1 MRTVHTVMGALAAS
15 LLGAAAVAAPCESLA
30 SLGMP
35 NTTIT
40 TAQPVAA
47 GQFAPPQESGPGGG
61 AVFKSLPAFC
71 RVAAILK
78 PVSDSEIR
86 MEVWMPASAWNGKLQ
101 SVGNGAWAGSI
112 SYPALGTALAAGY
125 AAASTDT
132 GHTGNNPQFAV
143 GHPEKVVDFAY
154 RAVHE
159 MTAAAK
165 AITAAYYGNGAARA
179 YFNGCSTG
187 GRQALA
193 EAQRFPADYDGIVAG
208 APASYVTHL
217 QAAQIWTAQAS
228 HQNEAGYIPPSKYA
242 FLHNAVLQACDA
254 LDGVK
259 DGVLE
264 DPTRCHFDPE
274 ALVCK
279 DGDGPSCLTA
289 PQVEMA
295 RKAYAGPT
303 NPRTRQQVFP
313 GLEPGSELGWA
324 MLSGPQPMSLAVE
337 VYQYLVFQNP
347 QWEYLKFDADT
358 DVATAEKTV
367 SAIMDSVDPNL
378 KPFVG
383 RGGKLIMYHGW
394 SDPGIPPMS
403 SVHYYSS
410 VVDALG
416 GAKKARDSVRLFMVP
431 GMNHCR
437 GGDGTDTFDAVAA
450 LDQWVVRAKAPD
462 QILASHSTKGV
473 VDKTRP
479 LCPYP
484 EVAKY
489 KGTGDT
495 KDAVNFTCKAP

>member
-1 MRTVHTVMGALAAS
+1 
-15 LLGAAAVAAPCESLA
+15 
-30 SLGMP
+30 
-35 NTTIT
+35 
-40 TAQPVAA
+40 
-47 GQFAPPQESGPGGG
+47 
-61 AVFKSLPAFC
+61 VFKSLPAFC
-71 RVAAILK
+71 RVAATLK

-86 MEVWMPASAWNGKLQ
+86 IEVWMPASGWNGKLQ

-125 AAASTDT
+125 AAAGTDT
-132 GHTGNNPQFAV
+132 GHTGNNAQFAV

-159 MTAAAK
+159 MTGAAK
-165 AITAAYYGNGAARA
+165 AITAAYYGNGATRA

-254 LDGVK
+254 PDGVK

-274 ALVCK
+274 ALACK
-279 DGDGPSCLTA
+279 DGDGPSCLTP

-303 NPRTRQQVFP
+303 NPRTGRQVFP

-324 MLSGPQPMSLAVE
+324 MLSGPKPMSLAVE

-347 QWEYLKFDADT
+347 QWDYLKFDADT

-383 RGGKLIMYHGW
+383 RGGKLIIYHGW

-410 VVDALG
+410 VVETLG

-450 LDQWVVRAKAPD
+450 LDEWVVRAKAPD

-495 KDAVNFTCKAP
+495 KDAVNFACKMP

>member
-1 MRTVHTVMGALAAS
+1 MRTVHNVMGALAAS

-47 GQFAPPQESGPGGG
+47 GQFAPPQESGPGSG

-86 MEVWMPASAWNGKLQ
+86 IEVWMPASGWNGKLQ

-165 AITAAYYGNGAARA
+165 AITAAYYGNGATRA

-193 EAQRFPADYDGIVAG
+193 ETQRFPADYDGIVAG

-242 FLHNAVLQACDA
+242 FLHNAVLQACDS

-274 ALVCK
+274 ALACK
-279 DGDGPSCLTA
+279 GGDGPSCLTA

-295 RKAYAGPT
+295 RKAYAGPV
-303 NPRTRQQVFP
+303 NPRTGQQVD
-313 GLEPGSELGWA
+313 
-324 MLSGPQPMSLAVE
+324 
-337 VYQYLVFQNP
+337 
-347 QWEYLKFDADT
+347 FD
-358 DVATAEKTV
+358 
-367 SAIMDSVDPNL
+367 
-378 KPFVG
+378 
-383 RGGKLIMYHGW
+383 
-394 SDPGIPPMS
+394 
-403 SVHYYSS
+403 
-410 VVDALG
+410 
-416 GAKKARDSVRLFMVP
+416 
-431 GMNHCR
+431 HCR
-437 GGDGTDTFDAVAA
+437 
-450 LDQWVVRAKAPD
+450 RASECASCELSD
-462 QILASHSTKGV
+462 LA
-473 VDKTRP
+473 
-479 LCPYP
+479 
-484 EVAKY
+484 
-489 KGTGDT
+489 
-495 KDAVNFTCKAP
+495 